1 MDHADLEAVADA
13 AADLVGKL
21 ATAPIGRVPDQA
33 R

>member
-1 MDHADLEAVADA
+1 MDKADLEAVAEA

-21 ATAPIGRVPDQA
+21 ATAPIQRVPDQF